1 MNMKTQFIKIWW
13 DVAKAVLREKFVA
26 LNGYI
31 KKEDRS
37 KINNLSFYLRKLEKE
52 EQSNLKVSKG
62 EVIIRNGAKSNET
75 ESRK

>member
-1 MNMKTQFIKIWW
+1 MKMKTQFIKIWW
-13 DVAKAVLREKFVA
+13 DVAKTVLREKFVA

-31 KKEDRS
+31 KKEERS

-52 EQSNLKVSKG
+52 EQSNFKVSKR
-62 EVIIRNGAKSNET
+62 EVIIRNRAKINET